1 MVFKIITKEYGDFVI
16 SCVNQLVCKYS
27 LRNKNKYKQKI
38 KINKS
43 RKRDMK
49 ITFRVIAWMVLSC
62 THVMGSVE
70 IIGDN
75 YVAYAFGFI
84 GVVILY
90 ERLLMT

>member
-1 MVFKIITKEYGDFVI
+1 
-16 SCVNQLVCKYS
+16 
-27 LRNKNKYKQKI
+27 
-38 KINKS
+38 
-43 RKRDMK
+43 MK

-62 THVMGSVE
+62 THVIGSVE
-70 IIGDN
+70 ILDDN

>member
-1 MVFKIITKEYGDFVI
+1 
-16 SCVNQLVCKYS
+16 
-27 LRNKNKYKQKI
+27 
-38 KINKS
+38 
-43 RKRDMK
+43 MK
-49 ITFRVIAWMVLSC
+49 ITFRVIAWVVLSC

-75 YVAYAFGFI
+75 YIAYPFGFI

>member
-1 MVFKIITKEYGDFVI
+1 
-16 SCVNQLVCKYS
+16 
-27 LRNKNKYKQKI
+27 
-38 KINKS
+38 
-43 RKRDMK
+43 MK
-49 ITFRVIAWMVLSC
+49 ITFRIIAWMVLSF

-70 IIGDN
+70 ILGDN

>member
-1 MVFKIITKEYGDFVI
+1 
-16 SCVNQLVCKYS
+16 
-27 LRNKNKYKQKI
+27 
-38 KINKS
+38 
-43 RKRDMK
+43 MK
-49 ITFRVIAWMVLSC
+49 ITFSAIAWMVLSC

-75 YVAYAFGFI
+75 YLAYAFGFI